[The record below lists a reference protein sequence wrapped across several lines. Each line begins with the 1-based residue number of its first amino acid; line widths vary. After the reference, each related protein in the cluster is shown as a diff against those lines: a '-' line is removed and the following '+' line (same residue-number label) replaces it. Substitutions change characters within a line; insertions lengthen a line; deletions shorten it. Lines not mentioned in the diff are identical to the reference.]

1 MNIVNKIL
9 FGLGLCSILL
19 GIPITQIL
27 ANNFNFFTAN
37 NYFMEI
43 SIFLVLFIILLKF
56 FYDKIK
62 VKSKILIKTV
72 NIIFFQIINFY
83 IIKYTEIF
91 FNEYSTT
98 FKLLLCPIT
107 TLIFFIIAILINNKI
122 LAISIKYLSIL
133 FFFQFI
139 LIIYYNLNFNTNQN
153 KKNTQNIS
161 NINNVFLI
169 ILDEVSFNFITNENE
184 KIKDDFI
191 NLKQFENNSTFF
203 TNAHS
208 SFDFTSKAILSVLSF
223 GESLNNEII
232 ENKNHYFKDL
242 NLYNNNLYKE
252 LAKTH
257 NINVFAS
264 YNYCYYHIKFINY
277 CISNINKNADLIN
290 SLKSYFYSIYLYIT
304 PQFIIN
310 RLHNLNIINKDRSLE
325 NYFTNEI
332 NLIDHF
338 INYINLSPNEKN
350 LYLLHTNLTHQPWV
364 LDENGNINL
373 EHAIKE
379 EDKIKNISKL
389 KNYYYKSIL
398 YTDKKLGEIFNFLK
412 DKNIYDESL
421 IIITSDHG
429 ISFDENI
436 FLRMNGKI
444 NNQISKVPLII
455 KKPLQKKGK
464 IIKEYVNIIDIGS
477 TLINMLNNNN
487 VKFNYSR
494 NLFDNSSLD
503 QVNIPFLSVKEEY
516 DITGKIIYK
525 KNTYCKNFNGEYE
538 LIHNETF
545 NNIFNICID

>member
-455 KKPLQKKGK
+455 KKPFQKKGK